1 MLVTR
6 RNQDFMPTL
15 FNELMNWNDTTYST
29 PRMNIMETK
38 DNYKL
43 ELCIPGLTKEDV
55 KLSIDAEG
63 NLVVEMVKE
72 NKSEKKENKEE
83 MRYLRHEFSVE
94 HFRQTVMLPEDIHK
108 EQISAKVE
116 NGILDIIIP
125 KVTVDEKKQA
135 VQTIEVCQD
144 TEGLDTLG

>member
-15 FNELMNWNDTTYST
+15 FNELLNWNDTTYST

-43 ELCIPGLTKEDV
+43 ELCIPSLTKEDV

-72 NKSEKKENKEE
+72 MKNEKKENKEE

-94 HFRQTVMLPEDIHK
+94 HFRQTVMLPDDIHK

-116 NGILDIIIP
+116 NGILDIVIP
-125 KVTVDEKKQA
+125 KVTVEEKKQA
-135 VQTIEVCQD
+135 MQTIEVC
-144 TEGLDTLG
+144 

>member
-43 ELCIPGLTKEDV
+43 ELCIPGLTKDDV

-72 NKSEKKENKEE
+72 NKVEEKKEET
-83 MRYLRHEFSVE
+83 RYLRHEFSVE

-116 NGILDIIIP
+116 NGILDIVIP
-125 KVTVDEKKQA
+125 KVTVEEKKKA
-135 VQTIEVCQD
+135 VQTIEVC
-144 TEGLDTLG
+144 

>member
-72 NKSEKKENKEE
+72 TKNEKKNEE

-116 NGILDIIIP
+116 NGILDIVIP
-125 KVTVDEKKQA
+125 KVTGEEKKKA
-135 VQTIEVCQD
+135 VQTIEI
-144 TEGLDTLG
+144 G

>member
-72 NKSEKKENKEE
+72 TKNEKKEE

-116 NGILDIIIP
+116 NGILEIVIP
-125 KVTVDEKKQA
+125 KVTMEEKKQA
-135 VQTIEVCQD
+135 IQTIEV
-144 TEGLDTLG
+144 G

>member
-1 MLVTR
+1 
-6 RNQDFMPTL
+6 MPTL
-15 FNELMNWNDTTYST
+15 FNELMNWNDTNYST

-72 NKSEKKENKEE
+72 MKNEKKNEE

-108 EQISAKVE
+108 ENISAKVE
-116 NGILDIIIP
+116 NGILDITIP
-125 KVTVDEKKQA
+125 KVTVEEKKQSM
-135 VQTIEVCQD
+135 QTIEVC
-144 TEGLDTLG
+144 

>member
-15 FNELMNWNDTTYST
+15 FNELMNWNDTNYST

-43 ELCIPGLTKEDV
+43 ELCIPGLTKDDV
-55 KLSIDAEG
+55 KLSIDTDG
-63 NLVVEMVKE
+63 NLVVEMTKE
-72 NKSEKKENKEE
+72 TKNEKKNEE

-116 NGILDIIIP
+116 NGILDIVIP
-125 KVTVDEKKQA
+125 KVTVEEKKQA
-135 VQTIEVCQD
+135 VQTIEI
-144 TEGLDTLG
+144 G

>member
-15 FNELMNWNDTTYST
+15 FNELMNWNDNTYST

-43 ELCIPGLTKEDV
+43 ELCIPGLTKDDV
-55 KLSIDAEG
+55 KLSIDTEG
-63 NLVVEMVKE
+63 NLVVEMTKE
-72 NKSEKKENKEE
+72 TKNEKKNEE

-116 NGILDIIIP
+116 NGILDIVIP
-125 KVTVDEKKQA
+125 KVTVEEKKQA
-135 VQTIEVCQD
+135 VQTIEVC
-144 TEGLDTLG
+144 

>member
-72 NKSEKKENKEE
+72 TKNEKKENKEE

-94 HFRQTVMLPEDIHK
+94 HFRQTVMLPDDIHK

-116 NGILDIIIP
+116 NGILDIVIP
-125 KVTVDEKKQA
+125 KVTVEEKKQA
-135 VQTIEVCQD
+135 MQTIEVF
-144 TEGLDTLG
+144 

>member
-94 HFRQTVMLPEDIHK
+94 HFRQTVMLPDDIHK
-108 EQISAKVE
+108 DQISAKVE
-116 NGILDIIIP
+116 NGILDIVIP
-125 KVTVDEKKQA
+125 KVTVEEKQKQI
-135 VQTIEVCQD
+135 QTIEV
-144 TEGLDTLG
+144 G

>member
-55 KLSIDAEG
+55 KLSIDADG
-63 NLVVEMVKE
+63 NLVIEMVKE

-125 KVTVDEKKQA
+125 KVTVEEKKQA
-135 VQTIEVCQD
+135 MQTIEVC
-144 TEGLDTLG
+144 

>member
-1 MLVTR
+1 MLVPR

-116 NGILDIIIP
+116 NGILDIVIP
-125 KVTVDEKKQA
+125 KVTVEEKKQA
-135 VQTIEVCQD
+135 MQTIEVC
-144 TEGLDTLG
+144 

>member
-15 FNELMNWNDTTYST
+15 FNELMNWNDNTFST

-43 ELCIPGLTKEDV
+43 ELCIPGLTKDDV
-55 KLSIDAEG
+55 KLSIDQEG
-63 NLVVEMVKE
+63 NLVVEMTKE
-72 NKSEKKENKEE
+72 TKNEEKNNDV
-83 MRYLRHEFSVE
+83 RYLRHEFSVE

-116 NGILDIIIP
+116 NGILDIVIP
-125 KVTVDEKKQA
+125 KVTVEEKKQA
-135 VQTIEVCQD
+135 MQTIEVC
-144 TEGLDTLG
+144 

>member
-15 FNELMNWNDTTYST
+15 FNELMSWNDTTYST

-55 KLSIDAEG
+55 KLSIDVEG
-63 NLVVEMVKE
+63 NLVVEMSKE
-72 NKSEKKENKEE
+72 TKNEKKENKEE

-94 HFRQTVMLPEDIHK
+94 HFRQTVMLPDDIHK

-116 NGILDIIIP
+116 NGILDIVIP
-125 KVTVDEKKQA
+125 KVTVEEKKQA
-135 VQTIEVCQD
+135 MQTIEVC
-144 TEGLDTLG
+144 

>member
-15 FNELMNWNDTTYST
+15 FNELMNWNDNTYST

-72 NKSEKKENKEE
+72 TKKENKEE

-94 HFRQTVMLPEDIHK
+94 HFRQTVMLPDDIHK

-116 NGILDIIIP
+116 NGILDIVIP
-125 KVTVDEKKQA
+125 KVTVEEKKQA
-135 VQTIEVCQD
+135 MQTIEVC
-144 TEGLDTLG
+144 

>member
-15 FNELMNWNDTTYST
+15 FNELMNWNDNTFST

-116 NGILDIIIP
+116 NGILDIVIP
-125 KVTVDEKKQA
+125 KVTVEEKKQTM
-135 VQTIEVCQD
+135 QTIEVC
-144 TEGLDTLG
+144 

>member
-72 NKSEKKENKEE
+72 NKSEKKEE

-116 NGILDIIIP
+116 NGILDIVIP
-125 KVTVDEKKQA
+125 KVTVEEKKQA
-135 VQTIEVCQD
+135 MQTIEVC
-144 TEGLDTLG
+144 

>member
-55 KLSIDAEG
+55 KLSIDVEG

-72 NKSEKKENKEE
+72 TKNEKKEE
-83 MRYLRHEFSVE
+83 MRFLRHEFSVE

-108 EQISAKVE
+108 ENISAKVE
-116 NGILDIIIP
+116 NGILDIVIP
-125 KVTVDEKKQA
+125 KVTVEEKKQTM
-135 VQTIEVCQD
+135 QTIEVC
-144 TEGLDTLG
+144 

>member
-15 FNELMNWNDTTYST
+15 FNELLNWNDTTYST

-55 KLSIDAEG
+55 KLNIDAEG
-63 NLVVEMVKE
+63 NLVVEMIKE
-72 NKSEKKENKEE
+72 NKNEKKENKEE

-94 HFRQTVMLPEDIHK
+94 HFRQTVMLPDDIHK

-116 NGILDIIIP
+116 NGIIDIVIP
-125 KVTVDEKKQA
+125 KVTVEEKKQ
-135 VQTIEVCQD
+135 VMQTIEVC
-144 TEGLDTLG
+144 

>member
-15 FNELMNWNDTTYST
+15 FNELMNLNDTTYST

-43 ELCIPGLTKEDV
+43 ELCIPGLTKDDV
-55 KLSIDAEG
+55 KLSIDTEG
-63 NLVVEMVKE
+63 NLVVEMTKE
-72 NKSEKKENKEE
+72 TKNEKKNEE

-116 NGILDIIIP
+116 NGILDIVIP
-125 KVTVDEKKQA
+125 KVTVEEKKQT
-135 VQTIEVCQD
+135 VQTIEI
-144 TEGLDTLG
+144 G

>member
-72 NKSEKKENKEE
+72 TKNEKKNEE

-116 NGILDIIIP
+116 NGILDIVIP
-125 KVTVDEKKQA
+125 KVTIDEKKQA
-135 VQTIEVCQD
+135 VQTIEI
-144 TEGLDTLG
+144 G

>member
-15 FNELMNWNDTTYST
+15 FNELMDWNDTTYST

-116 NGILDIIIP
+116 NGILDIVIP

-135 VQTIEVCQD
+135 VQTIEVC
-144 TEGLDTLG
+144 

>member
-55 KLSIDAEG
+55 KLNIDVDG
-63 NLVVEMVKE
+63 NLVVEMSKE
-72 NKSEKKENKEE
+72 TKNEKKENKEE

-94 HFRQTVMLPEDIHK
+94 HFRQTVMLPDDIHK

-116 NGILDIIIP
+116 NGILDIVIP
-125 KVTVDEKKQA
+125 KVTVEEKKQA
-135 VQTIEVCQD
+135 MQTIEVC
-144 TEGLDTLG
+144 

>member
-15 FNELMNWNDTTYST
+15 FNELLNWNDTTYST

-43 ELCIPGLTKEDV
+43 ELCIPGRTKEDV

-116 NGILDIIIP
+116 NGILDIVIP
-125 KVTVDEKKQA
+125 KVTNEEKKQA
-135 VQTIEVCQD
+135 MQTIEVC
-144 TEGLDTLG
+144 

>member
-63 NLVVEMVKE
+63 NLVVEMIKE
-72 NKSEKKENKEE
+72 TKKENKEE
-83 MRYLRHEFSVE
+83 TRYLRHEFSVE
-94 HFRQTVMLPEDIHK
+94 HFRQTVMLPEDIHR

-125 KVTVDEKKQA
+125 KVTVEEKKKA
-135 VQTIEVCQD
+135 IQTIEIA
-144 TEGLDTLG
+144 

>member
-15 FNELMNWNDTTYST
+15 FNELMNWNDNTFST

-43 ELCIPGLTKEDV
+43 ELCIPGLTKDDV
-55 KLSIDAEG
+55 KLSIDQEG
-63 NLVVEMVKE
+63 NLVVEMTKE
-72 NKSEKKENKEE
+72 TKHEEKNNDV
-83 MRYLRHEFSVE
+83 RYLRHEFSVE

-116 NGILDIIIP
+116 NGILDIVIP
-125 KVTVDEKKQA
+125 KVTTEEKKQA
-135 VQTIEVCQD
+135 VQTIEI
-144 TEGLDTLG
+144 G

>member
-72 NKSEKKENKEE
+72 NKNEKKENKEE

-116 NGILDIIIP
+116 NGILDIVIP
-125 KVTVDEKKQA
+125 KVTVEEKKQTM
-135 VQTIEVCQD
+135 QTIEVC
-144 TEGLDTLG
+144 

>member
-94 HFRQTVMLPEDIHK
+94 HFRQTVMLPDDIHK

-135 VQTIEVCQD
+135 VQTIEVC
-144 TEGLDTLG
+144 

>member
-15 FNELMNWNDTTYST
+15 FNELLNWNDTTYST

-43 ELCIPGLTKEDV
+43 ELCIPGLTKDDV

-63 NLVVEMVKE
+63 NLVVEMAKE
-72 NKSEKKENKEE
+72 TKNEKKEDT
-83 MRYLRHEFSVE
+83 RYLRHEFSVE
-94 HFRQTVMLPEDIHK
+94 HFRQTVMLPDDIHRD
-108 EQISAKVE
+108 QISAKVE
-116 NGILDIIIP
+116 NGILDIVIP
-125 KVTVDEKKQA
+125 KVTVEEKQKQI
-135 VQTIEVCQD
+135 QTIEV
-144 TEGLDTLG
+144 G

>member
-94 HFRQTVMLPEDIHK
+94 HFRQTVMLTEDIHK
-108 EQISAKVE
+108 DQISAKVE
-116 NGILDIIIP
+116 NGILDIVIP
-125 KVTVDEKKQA
+125 KVTVEEKKQA
-135 VQTIEVCQD
+135 MQTIEVC
-144 TEGLDTLG
+144 

>member
-55 KLSIDAEG
+55 KLSIDVEG
-63 NLVVEMVKE
+63 NLVVEMSKE
-72 NKSEKKENKEE
+72 TKNEKKENKEE
-83 MRYLRHEFSVE
+83 IRYLRHEFSVE
-94 HFRQTVMLPEDIHK
+94 HFRQTVMLPDDIHK

-116 NGILDIIIP
+116 NGILDIVIP
-125 KVTVDEKKQA
+125 KVTVEEKKQA
-135 VQTIEVCQD
+135 MQTIEVC
-144 TEGLDTLG
+144 

>member
-72 NKSEKKENKEE
+72 TKNEKKNEE

-94 HFRQTVMLPEDIHK
+94 HFRQTVMLPDDIHK

-116 NGILDIIIP
+116 NGILDIVIP

-135 VQTIEVCQD
+135 VQTIEI
-144 TEGLDTLG
+144 G

>member
-55 KLSIDAEG
+55 KLNIDAEG

-116 NGILDIIIP
+116 NGILDITIP
-125 KVTVDEKKQA
+125 KVTVEEKKQA
-135 VQTIEVCQD
+135 MQTIEVC
-144 TEGLDTLG
+144 

>member
-116 NGILDIIIP
+116 NGILDIVIP
-125 KVTVDEKKQA
+125 KVTVEEKKQA
-135 VQTIEVCQD
+135 VQTIEI
-144 TEGLDTLG
+144 G

>member
-116 NGILDIIIP
+116 NGILDIVIP
-125 KVTVDEKKQA
+125 KVTNEEKKQA
-135 VQTIEVCQD
+135 MQTIEVC
-144 TEGLDTLG
+144 

>member
-1 MLVTR
+1 
-6 RNQDFMPTL
+6 MPTL

-63 NLVVEMVKE
+63 NLVVEMTKE
-72 NKSEKKENKEE
+72 SKNEKKENKEE

-116 NGILDIIIP
+116 NGILDIVIP
-125 KVTVDEKKQA
+125 KVTNEEKKQA
-135 VQTIEVCQD
+135 MQTIEVC
-144 TEGLDTLG
+144 

>member
-15 FNELMNWNDTTYST
+15 FNELLNWNDTTYST

-55 KLSIDAEG
+55 KLNIDAEG

-72 NKSEKKENKEE
+72 NKVEEKKEE

-94 HFRQTVMLPEDIHK
+94 HFRQTVMLPDDIHK

-116 NGILDIIIP
+116 NGILDIVIP
-125 KVTVDEKKQA
+125 KVTVEEKKQA
-135 VQTIEVCQD
+135 MQTIEVC
-144 TEGLDTLG
+144 

>member
-72 NKSEKKENKEE
+72 DKSEKNENKEE

-116 NGILDIIIP
+116 NGILDIVIP
-125 KVTVDEKKQA
+125 KVTVEEKKQA
-135 VQTIEVCQD
+135 MQTIEVC
-144 TEGLDTLG
+144 

>member
-43 ELCIPGLTKEDV
+43 ELCIPGLTKDDV
-55 KLSIDAEG
+55 KLSIDQEG
-63 NLVVEMVKE
+63 NLVVEMTKE
-72 NKSEKKENKEE
+72 TKHEEKNNDV
-83 MRYLRHEFSVE
+83 RYLRHEFSVE

-116 NGILDIIIP
+116 NGILDIVIP
-125 KVTVDEKKQA
+125 KVTVEEKKQA
-135 VQTIEVCQD
+135 VQTIEVC
-144 TEGLDTLG
+144 